1 MTGSVHSDAIELLL
15 KSIDQQGDTCLSSFM
30 FGKPG
35 APLWQHSGRAELH
48 VDRKAYTRALL
59 FIRQHGAHYL
69 REISIGDLWSRVT
82 EFLTANYWYIGKD
95 FILSEV
101 TCGFDKHVSTANKA
115 ALTYGL
121 AVSPMFHPSA
131 VLTLLPLVAVRVA
144 DTFECDRFFL
154 IEAAK
159 LSDAHLP
166 PAAAG
171 HHLAASNFPPFNEWK
186 GKFRKPASWLGVRSP
201 LPQVS
206 KKTATVILGAI
217 ALTPLPRHRFMWSGR
232 EMFGGWC
239 SVDGGY
245 TVSPGGQPHTPAMME
260 DIVIT
265 EADRPWLAV
274 LDNLIKAED
283 SASSSMRRGLEYFY
297 RAWPLDPRERFSGL
311 CMAMDAVV
319 AAPANHTKMAVKF
332 VVDTI
337 GCSVDEDRLRLL
349 MRIRGAVIHG
359 AAPDV
364 YESTNYA
371 QYYIDYGA
379 DPIFDLELIV
389 ARCLRNRIFGGKL
402 AYHADPNQALLQ
414 QLQAAGKAPKK
425 LASNTIIVTDA

>member
-1 MTGSVHSDAIELLL
+1 MTDSVHADAVELLL
-15 KSIDQQGDTCLSSFM
+15 KSIDQQGDTRLSSFM

-59 FIRQHGAHYL
+59 FIRQHGARYL
-69 REISIGDLWSRVT
+69 REISIVDLWSRVT

-95 FILSEV
+95 FFLSDV
-101 TCGFDKHVSTANKA
+101 TGAFNKHVSAANKA
-115 ALTYGL
+115 ALAHEL

-131 VLTLLPLVAVRVA
+131 VITLLPLVAVRVV

-159 LSDAHLP
+159 LSEAQLP

-171 HHLAASNFPPFNEWK
+171 HRLAPSNFPPFDEWK

-206 KKTATVILGAI
+206 KKMAAVILGAI
-217 ALTPLPRHRFMWSGR
+217 ALTPLPRHRFMCSGR

-239 SVDGGY
+239 SVEGGY

-265 EADRPWLAV
+265 ESDQPWLAV
-274 LDNLIKAED
+274 LDELLKAED

-297 RAWPLDPRERFSGL
+297 RAWPLDPRERFPAL
-311 CMAMDAVV
+311 CMALDSVV
-319 AAPANHTKMAVKF
+319 AAPANHTKAAVKF

-337 GCSVDEDRLRLL
+337 GCPVDEDRLRLL
-349 MRIRGAVIHG
+349 MKIRGAVIHG

-414 QLQAAGKAPKK
+414 QLQAASKVPKK
-425 LASNTIIVTDA
+425 LAPGAIIAADA